1 MKAKLVWM
9 ALMARRHSGCISVRK
24 EVAAIGDPNE
34 AWHRWEE
41 RHPSEAKVAW
51 ALATQQLETSLEA
64 GMAVVTCQDACY
76 PSLLV
81 NIPDAP
87 PVLFSRGRWPSHAAW
102 GRALSVVGT
111 RSCTKQGADW
121 ARQAGHEWTDA
132 GGWLVSGLARGID
145 GRAHQGAFCGDGGRQ
160 VAVLPCSLDRVH
172 PIMHEAL
179 AERIV
184 ERGGLLVT
192 EQPPGAQVERWM
204 FASRNRILTGLS
216 PSTVVIQSPARG
228 GSLISARCAFDQ
240 NRALYALWHRH
251 LKGPDWS
258 GNRALV
264 ADEMAEPVANIDD
277 LWRRMGADA
286 EGRNTGMGAI
296 NPAGL
301 PEGCQAVWS
310 QLCSDQAKTWQA
322 LRQSV
327 FLEEVELKRQ
337 LFTLESQGWIRRL
350 PGRAYLRN

>member
-1 MKAKLVWM
+1 
-9 ALMARRHSGCISVRK
+9 
-24 EVAAIGDPNE
+24 
-34 AWHRWEE
+34 
-41 RHPSEAKVAW
+41 
-51 ALATQQLETSLEA
+51 
-64 GMAVVTCQDACY
+64 
-76 PSLLV
+76 
-81 NIPDAP
+81 
-87 PVLFSRGRWPSHAAW
+87 
-102 GRALSVVGT
+102 
-111 RSCTKQGADW
+111 
-121 ARQAGHEWTDA
+121 
-132 GGWLVSGLARGID
+132 
-145 GRAHQGAFCGDGGRQ
+145 
-160 VAVLPCSLDRVH
+160 
-172 PIMHEAL
+172 MHESL
-179 AERIV
+179 AEDIV

-286 EGRNTGMGAI
+286 EERNTGMGAK

-301 PEGCQAVWS
+301 PEGCGKVWS
-310 QLCSDQAKTWQA
+310 ELHSD
-322 LRQSV
+322 RRRRGGRFIGRSV
-327 FLEEVELKRQ
+327 FVEDVELNRQ